1 MIEYIEGLLMEKN
14 PTLTVID
21 CQGVG
26 YALHTSLNTYSKL
39 PASGQRCKLF
49 THTQIKEDAHTLY
62 GFFMSEERYLFRLL
76 ISVSGVGATTA
87 QMILSAMNVSEVVS
101 CIASGQSGALQA
113 IKGIGTK
120 TAQRIIIELRDK
132 IGKTDISAER
142 FVAGES
148 SGNIRSESLSAL
160 TLLGFPKPAAEKAVD
175 SILKTSDSSLTI
187 ESLIKEA
194 LKIL

>member
-1 MIEYIEGLLMEKN
+1 MIEYVEGLLMEKN

-26 YALHTSLNTYSKL
+26 YALHTSLNTFSKL
-39 PASGQRCKLF
+39 PDAGQRCKLF
-49 THTQIKEDAHTLY
+49 AHLQIKEDAHTLY
-62 GFFMSEERYLFRLL
+62 GFSMREERHLFRLL

-87 QMILSAMNVSEVVS
+87 QMMLSAMNTSELVSH
-101 CIASGQSGALQA
+101 IANGQSGALQA
-113 IKGIGTK
+113 IKGIGAK

-132 IGKTDISAER
+132 IGKTDISAEQI
-142 FVAGES
+142 ALGES
-148 SGNIRSESLSAL
+148 SNNTRNEALSAL
-160 TLLGFPKPAAEKAVD
+160 TLLGFPRMAAEKAINT
-175 SILKTSDSSLTI
+175 ILKASDGSLSI